1 MVQQNSQK
9 GSGGS
14 RYVAVYVAAHV
25 ATCRGRIDG
34 HRDPSGPE

>member
-14 RYVAVYVAAHV
+14 RYAVYVAAHV

-34 HRDPSGPE
+34 HRDPSGPK